1 MGFFDAFKKN
11 KESAPNAVPMGSA
24 KQPTD
29 APQSIQK
36 VNLTKSKADLRTAI
50 QLTKEKSGV
59 DIATVKARVAV
70 VMDKSGSMSSL
81 YENGEVQ
88 SILTRLLPFALQF
101 DDNGELDVYVFSNN
115 CNRVK
120 VPMTEDNYE
129 TYVRDHIL
137 GKFSYG
143 GTEYAPAV
151 EKTDDD
157 YNDKASKMM
166 PSLVFFITD
175 GENSDEKATNR
186 AIIKSSKH
194 GVFYQFIGIGNSS
207 FKYLEALDNLDGR
220 TCDNT
225 GFMTVKDFEKAD
237 NVQVFTES
245 LTDYVPWLKSK
256 GYII

>member
-1 MGFFDAFKKN
+1 
-11 KESAPNAVPMGSA
+11 
-24 KQPTD
+24 
-29 APQSIQK
+29 
-36 VNLTKSKADLRTAI
+36 
-50 QLTKEKSGV
+50 
-59 DIATVKARVAV
+59 
-70 VMDKSGSMSSL
+70 MDKSGSMSSL

-115 CNRVK
+115 CHRVK
-120 VPMTEDNYE
+120 VPMTESNYE

-151 EKTDDD
+151 EKTDSD
-157 YNDKASKMM
+157 YNDKASKML
-166 PSLVFFITD
+166 PSLIFFITD
-175 GENSDEKATNR
+175 GENSDASATNR
-186 AIIKSSKH
+186 AIVESSKH

-220 TCDNT
+220 ACDNT